1 MSDSLCQ
8 HYAEDDAADDGD
20 DVVGFALWVMQRVV
34 CIDCAL
40 CDWVHGYLLI
50 YESILR
56 DMYWRTLLRLDAPKF
71 FYALI
76 QTLPCARHTIH

>member
-1 MSDSLCQ
+1 MFFRFLQFIFMSDSLCQ

-40 CDWVHGYLLI
+40 CDWVHGYLLSLI
-50 YESILR
+50 CGAFAP
-56 DMYWRTLLRLDAPKF
+56 RLIK
-71 FYALI
+71 
-76 QTLPCARHTIH
+76 